1 MDQIEKVTVELF
13 GADHLSQ
20 KVQTNVNV
28 ALDDFQVKFYE
39 RNRDWVAGKILCLQ
53 LYLILN

>member
-20 KVQTNVNV
+20 KVQINVNV

-39 RNRDWVAGKILCLQ
+39 RNRDSVAGEIL
-53 LYLILN
+53 LYHFY

>member
-39 RNRDWVAGKILCLQ
+39 RNRDWEAGKILCLKNF
-53 LYLILN
+53 LILN